1 MVHNDADTGK
11 APERTGGNVSRWS
24 ELPAELHPH
33 VRQLIVRLRRLKDRG
48 ELSTRQLAAATGYS
62 TRSWQRYLNG
72 WALPPRGA
80 VEAIARV
87 GGDDPDRLLVLHEMA
102 AERWAE
108 GSRVSTDSWDLTM
121 EMQEPDAGERQR
133 VYTRVPQTVIA
144 VGAVALVV
152 SLSAVLMLAVQLA
165 KAREATRDARERT
178 VAAAPSETGAA
189 RVPTAALP
197 TLHRC
202 HLKKKGD
209 RWYAGYSTTQRTVV
223 AYGQMSPEVVEVQC
237 LLRRAGFS
245 PGTVDGIYGPMTLR
259 AVKRFQAAEDLT
271 ADGVIGP
278 ISWRALRVAA
288 AEK

>member
-72 WALPPRGA
+72 WSLPPRGA

-108 GSRVSTDSWDLTM
+108 GSRVSTDAWDLTM
-121 EMQEPDAGERQR
+121 EMSESDTGGRQR
-133 VYTRVPQTVIA
+133 TYTRVPQNVIA

-152 SLSAVLMLAVQLA
+152 SLSAVLMLAVQLVKTRDA
-165 KAREATRDARERT
+165 ARDARERT
-178 VAAAPSETGAA
+178 VAAAPETESSTAPGAS
-189 RVPTAALP
+189 LP
-197 TLHRC
+197 TMHTCRM
-202 HLKKKGD
+202 KKTDG
-209 RWYAGYSTTQRTVV
+209 RWYAGYSRTRKTVV
-223 AYGQMSPEVVEVQC
+223 TYGQISPEVVEVQC
-237 LLRRAGFS
+237 LLDRAGHS
-245 PGTVDGIYGPMTLR
+245 PGGIDGIFGPMTLR
-259 AVKRFQAAEDLT
+259 AVKDFQKAEDLEP
-271 ADGVIGP
+271 DGVVGP
-278 ISWRALRVAA
+278 MSWKALRVTAA
-288 AEK
+288 KK